1 MSTFTRMSIIVSTP
15 LCSIHFCRSS
25 NRCGGSRCRLGN
37 NRLKMESMLAP
48 LFADVSTKRLPSSFA
63 KPCPLSVETT
73 LHITSSQQ
81 VVPSRIQIRLIPHD
95 DHRDV
100 LSLLLHVLVPQSH
113 ARKRRLAGD
122 VVYDDGHGRVADV
135 TRNEAS
141 EPPRRKLEATQSLL
155 ARRIPQLES
164 NRSLLEGHRFG
175 QEIDSDGGL

>member
-1 MSTFTRMSIIVSTP
+1 MSTFTRMSIVVNAP
-15 LCSIHFCRSS
+15 LCSLHFCRSS
-25 NRCGGSRCRLGN
+25 SRCGDSRCRLGN

-48 LFADVSTKRLPSSFA
+48 LIADVSTKRLPSSFA

-73 LHITSSQQ
+73 LHITQSERTI
-81 VVPSRIQIRLIPHD
+81 PSRIQIRLVPHD

-122 VVYDDGHGRVADV
+122 VVHDDGHRRVADV
-135 TRNEAS
+135 TRNEAAKPS
-141 EPPRRKLEATQSLL
+141 RRKREATLSLL

-175 QEIDSDGGL
+175 QEIDSNG